1 MKRPISE
8 IRREAE
14 ETFQPLQSAAYRVV
28 YADPAWHFSSGPSRN
43 PRNHYPTMRIEEI
56 AALPVAGL
64 AHPEGC
70 RLLMWAT
77 MPILPRAFDVMK
89 AWGFRYSTAR
99 VWAKLWPSE
108 DEMFIYPD
116 SLARGT
122 GYEVIGNCEILLI
135 GKRGK
140 PGPIVGKKPASLF
153 FARRRQH
160 SRKPDSIRNEIA
172 EMFEGPRCELF
183 ARSGH
188 SGFDAWG
195 NQVTKFSEA
204 AE

>member
-8 IRREAE
+8 IRREAAE
-14 ETFQPLQSAAYRVV
+14 RFALLTAESYRVI
-28 YADPAWHFSSGPSRN
+28 YADPPWYFSSSPSRN
-43 PRNHYPTMRIEEI
+43 PRNHYPTMRIPEI

-70 RLLMWAT
+70 RLFMWAT
-77 MPILPRAFDVMK
+77 MPILPRALDVMK
-89 AWGFRYSTAR
+89 AWGFRYSTSR
-99 VWAKLWPSE
+99 IWAKLWPSE

-116 SLARGT
+116 SLAKGT

-140 PGPIVGKKPASLF
+140 PQPIVGKKPASLF
-153 FARRRQH
+153 FARRREH
-160 SRKPDSIRNEIA
+160 SRKPDSTRTEIA
-172 EMFEGPRCELF
+172 TMFEGPRCELF
-183 ARSGH
+183 ARSEH
-188 SGFDAWG
+188 PGFSAWG
-195 NQVTKFSEA
+195 NQVTKFAGA

>member
-1 MKRPISE
+1 MKRPIAE
-8 IRREAE
+8 IRAAAADAFSPLEAG
-14 ETFQPLQSAAYRVV
+14 SYRVI
-28 YADPAWHFSSGPSRN
+28 YADPPWHFSSGPSRN
-43 PRNHYPTMRIEEI
+43 PRNHYPTMKVPEI

-77 MPILPRAFDVMK
+77 MPILPQAFEVMR

-99 VWAKLWPSE
+99 IWAKLWPSE

-122 GYEVIGNCEILLI
+122 GYEVIGNCEVLLI
-135 GKRGK
+135 GKRGR
-140 PGPIVGKKPASLF
+140 PGPIQGKKPASLF

-160 SRKPDSIRNEIA
+160 SRKPDSTRSEIA
-172 EMFEGPRCELF
+172 SMFAGPRCELF
-183 ARSGH
+183 ARSPH
-188 SGFDAWG
+188 DGFEAWG
-195 NQVTKFSEA
+195 NQVTKFAGA